1 MTVHDYLTR
10 LTQHCGLLE
19 NEATVTV
26 DEQDDAVNIILEVP
40 EEDVGVFIGHRGETL
55 ASIQRLVRLVYQE
68 EYADKKVSIDV
79 NNYRQE
85 RQTYLEEWA
94 QRVVEEVIAD
104 QRDYRFPYLSSYE
117 RFIVHSAIS
126 NSAQADQIVSESEGE
141 GRDRRLVVRLK

>member
-19 NEATVTV
+19 DEVTVTV
-26 DEQDDAVNIILEVP
+26 DEQDEAVRITLDVP

-55 ASIQRLVRLVYQE
+55 ASIQRLVRLVFQE
-68 EYADKKVSIDV
+68 EYADKKLSIDV

-94 QRVVEEVIAD
+94 TRVVDEVIAD
-104 QRDYRFPYLSSYE
+104 QRPYRFPYLSSYE

-126 NSAQADQIVSESEGE
+126 NSPQADQIISESEGE
-141 GRDRRLVVRLK
+141 GRERRLVVRVK